1 MGLGSIN
8 YHTIRFGNK
17 DHWGKRKY
25 IIVLQYWLSNVQPWK
40 HTSTMGVHIR
50 SQKFLARK
58 LKRVLLSGFKRFL
71 QLFCS
76 IHYTAHYCHAFLFMS
91 NADGHNPPPFQRT
104 LCSKKLPYG
113 MGVMGFWEQTS
124 IAIAVVHTTP
134 HHIVIW
140 IDHSSEKMALI
151 EKKVPKK

>member
-1 MGLGSIN
+1 MSMGLGSIN

-17 DHWGKRKY
+17 DHLGKRKY

-40 HTSTMGVHIR
+40 QTSAMGVHIR

-71 QLFCS
+71 QLFCC

-91 NADGHNPPPFQRT
+91 NADGHNPPLFKELYAQRNF
-104 LCSKKLPYG
+104 LMVWESWAFESK
-113 MGVMGFWEQTS
+113 Q
-124 IAIAVVHTTP
+124 
-134 HHIVIW
+134 
-140 IDHSSEKMALI
+140 ALLLQ
-151 EKKVPKK
+151 